1 MHSMIKRN
9 ILWSV
14 VVIISAMPHQ
24 FFYTNKASIT
34 MCRKQTLLNRSK
46 SSSAHW
52 HLLTIHKP
60 SQQHL
65 FPIICLCQPRN
76 SWLLC
81 FRGQPR
87 NSWLLCFHGQPR
99 NSWLLCFHGQP
110 RNSWLLCFL
119 GQHRNSWLLCFPG
132 QPRNSWLLAFM
143 RCKFWL

>member
-81 FRGQPR
+81 F
-87 NSWLLCFHGQPR
+87 HGQPR
-99 NSWLLCFHGQP
+99 NSWLLCFRGQPRNSRLLCFRGQP
-110 RNSWLLCFL
+110 RNSWLL
-119 GQHRNSWLLCFPG
+119 
-132 QPRNSWLLAFM
+132 
-143 RCKFWL
+143 